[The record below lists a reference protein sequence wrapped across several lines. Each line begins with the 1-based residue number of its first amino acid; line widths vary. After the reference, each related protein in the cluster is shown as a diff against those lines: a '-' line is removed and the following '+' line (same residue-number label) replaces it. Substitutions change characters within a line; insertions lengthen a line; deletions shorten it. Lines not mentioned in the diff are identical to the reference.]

1 MVIVVILVGIL
12 VVILVVILIV
22 VVILVVIL
30 IMILVAK
37 LLLIVINPVVI
48 YCGGWGLGAEGLGS
62 GMGSDD
68 WEGGSG

>member
-12 VVILVVILIV
+12 

>member
-1 MVIVVILVGIL
+1 MIIVVILVGIL
-12 VVILVVILIV
+12 

-68 WEGGSG
+68 

>member
-1 MVIVVILVGIL
+1 MVIVAILVIIL
-12 VVILVVILIV
+12 VVILVM
-22 VVILVVIL
+22 ILVV
-30 IMILVAK
+30 ILVAK
-37 LLLIVINPVVI
+37 LLLIVVKLVVI